1 MSHMGEIWVKGPRAL
16 DLLQRITT
24 NDVAK
29 LYDGKVQYSCMPN
42 GRGGIVDED
51 ALYQALKEGQ
61 IGAAALDATVV
72 EPACGS
78 PLASLPNC
86 ILTPHAGAATYE
98 AGYNMGMLAAQNVL
112 DVLFGRECRF
122 LV

>member
-1 MSHMGEIWVKGPRAL
+1 MVDARRLAEMKPRAVL
-16 DLLQRITT
+16 VNT
-24 NDVAK
+24 A
-29 LYDGKVQYSCMPN
+29 
-42 GRGGIVDED
+42 RGGIVDED

-86 ILTPHAGAATYE
+86 ILTPMPEPPPMRLVIIWECWPPRMCWTCFSAGVPFP
-98 AGYNMGMLAAQNVL
+98 GINLI
-112 DVLFGRECRF
+112 
-122 LV
+122 